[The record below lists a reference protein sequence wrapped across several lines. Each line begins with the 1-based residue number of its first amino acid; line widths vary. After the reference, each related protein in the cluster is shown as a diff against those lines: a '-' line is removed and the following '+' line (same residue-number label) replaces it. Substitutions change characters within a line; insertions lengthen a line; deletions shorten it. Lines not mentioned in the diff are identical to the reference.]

1 MLDRGSDFVRD
12 GLDDVRGFG
21 PLCSGGW
28 ASDDEAVGAD
38 GDEELVDIVWLDIV
52 AGLHPCPCA

>member
-1 MLDRGSDFVRD
+1 MLDRGSDLVGD

-28 ASDDEAVGAD
+28 ASDDKAVGAD
-38 GDEELVDIVWLDIV
+38 WDEELVDIVGLDIV
-52 AGLHPCPCA
+52 SALHPCPCA